1 MASEMQ
7 AKAVLEDTVVSSD
20 LPVDLTSTKPPS
32 GRSRS
37 IRKRKF
43 ESISEMQKD
52 QEFQQKTKR
61 SKTIGLEGPFWFE
74 EGSVEINEDHEKI
87 QHGITNRELQLLKEI
102 VKSGF
107 FTEQRLAHVV
117 VPLNDET
124 SKSPRLRAFDWAVTN
139 FAKGKPQL
147 LQEEGTASIV
157 DPNLDYQNE
166 LKRYHRL
173 LFDPFRRGTHIFF
186 EVPDETES
194 ERKKTHR
201 TTVGQLSFIK
211 WCLEHGVDKY
221 VAENLDH
228 IREHMHSMS
237 KAKPKDRMRRREL
250 TKAPR
255 RLVRGCVHG
264 NLDVTL

>member
-1 MASEMQ
+1 MEH
-7 AKAVLEDTVVSSD
+7 DTVIQSHSAVE
-20 LPVDLTSTKPPS
+20 LTSTKPPS

-43 ESISEMQKD
+43 ESDEDLKKD
-52 QEFQQKTKR
+52 LEFQQMAKR
-61 SKTIGLEGPFWFE
+61 SKTVDMEGPFWFE
-74 EGSVEINEDHEKI
+74 EGSVEINESNEKV
-87 QHGITNRELQLLKEI
+87 QHGITNRERQLLREI
-102 VKSGF
+102 VKTGF
-107 FTEQRLAHVV
+107 YTEDRLRNVL

-147 LQEEGTASIV
+147 LQEEGSASII

-186 EVPDETES
+186 EISDAGTLV
-194 ERKKTHR
+194 THR
-201 TTVGQLSFIK
+201 STVGQLSFIK
-211 WCLEHGVDKY
+211 WCLEHRVDKY
-221 VAENLDH
+221 VEEHLDE
-228 IREHMHSMS
+228 IREHMHVTS
-237 KAKPKDRMRRREL
+237 KTKPKDRMRRREL
-250 TKAPR
+250 TKAPK

-264 NLDVTL
+264 GIDVTD